1 MSSQEPSFWK
11 YITYDEFGMMN
22 GISENAPDAEKEA
35 YEKYLEEE
43 NADNFKIWHISGI
56 AKYCPICYNETVI
69 HNL

>member
-43 NADNFKIWHISGI
+43 NADNFKI
-56 AKYCPICYNETVI
+56 
-69 HNL
+69 